1 MDNEKRNEIY
11 CESKEHSIT
20 TFDWNVEALIKELLW
35 AQVSLKSKERR
46 NRALRELEKRL
57 DIKNPIPDFLLP

>member
-11 CESKEHSIT
+11 CESKKHSIT

>member
-20 TFDWNVEALIKELLW
+20 TSDWNVEALIKELLW